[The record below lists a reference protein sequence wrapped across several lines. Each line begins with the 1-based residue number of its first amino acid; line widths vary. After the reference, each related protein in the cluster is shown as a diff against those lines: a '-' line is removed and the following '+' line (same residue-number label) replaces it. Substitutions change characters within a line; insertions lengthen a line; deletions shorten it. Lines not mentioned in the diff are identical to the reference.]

1 MSILKKVKK
10 LSVQKLL
17 ILNIVLTIILGIAF
31 GIQFRVPPF
40 DIIKDKLLKPLFKE
54 SIVSIDKS
62 MEKKLIFFGRKKKN
76 QIKILTTMA
85 G

>member
-1 MSILKKVKK
+1 MSILKKMKK

-40 DIIKDKLLKPLFKE
+40 DIVKDKLLKPLLKE

-62 MEKKLIFFGRKKKN
+62 MEKKN
-76 QIKILTTMA
+76 
-85 G
+85 